1 MNRGAKQ
8 AKRLWLAW
16 KIFETALFPQLTQ
29 TLTRNKSDNVSVFEV
44 LRKGLQDL
52 EDMCDVI
59 EEKFVASRDEFKIS
73 HPDGGP
79 AER

>member
-1 MNRGAKQ
+1 MMKH
-8 AKRLWLAW
+8 
-16 KIFETALFPQLTQ
+16 
-29 TLTRNKSDNVSVFEV
+29 TLTRNSKSDNVSVFEV